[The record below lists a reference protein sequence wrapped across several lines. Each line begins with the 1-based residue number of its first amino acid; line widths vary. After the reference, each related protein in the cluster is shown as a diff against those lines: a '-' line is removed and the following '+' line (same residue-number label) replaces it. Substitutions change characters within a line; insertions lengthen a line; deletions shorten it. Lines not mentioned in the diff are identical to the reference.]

1 VTTLEALADAVATA
15 CKPLL
20 DAPFA
25 LFGHSLGAALGYE
38 VALRLEQAGHPPLHL
53 FVSARRAPNAVAP
66 AAPMAP
72 LSDDAFVREVQA
84 RYGPIPAAILEEP
97 ELMALLLPKL
107 RADVRMNEE
116 YLAPARPVACSVTA
130 LGGVDDASVTAADLD
145 GWATFTRS
153 RFRRHLLPGGHFF
166 IRDVPAEVIPVLR
179 EGLQNAFSLSGGAA

>member
-15 CKPLL
+15 CEPLL
-20 DAPFA
+20 DAPCA
-25 LFGHSLGAALGYE
+25 LFGHSLGAALAYE

-72 LSDDAFVREVQA
+72 LSDDAFVHEVQA
-84 RYGPIPAAILEEP
+84 RYGPIPAAVLEEP
-97 ELMALLLPKL
+97 ELMALLLPRL

-116 YLAPARPVACSVTA
+116 YLAPARPVACAVTA
-130 LGGVDDASVTAADLD
+130 LGGIDDASVTSADLD
-145 GWATFTRS
+145 GWAAFTRS

-166 IRDVPAEVIPVLR
+166 IRDSPAAVLARLR
-179 EGLQNAFSLSGGAA
+179 EGLSSALAFSGGAA